1 MENVIDQETVGLQGI
16 RGNYAD
22 LLNDFMFKRIFGSE
36 ENKDVLIAFLN
47 RMLKDVEIEDVTFIE
62 THHLGETADDRQS
75 VFDLSCRCRN
85 GSTFIVEMQKARQK
99 NFRERAL
106 YYTSYPI
113 LEQGRKARERYE
125 RVKTQRSRQG
135 LPVHKFKW
143 EYDLKPVIMVS
154 ILNFKLEHCH
164 NWPQERCYSS
174 YSIREET
181 YGERLTNN
189 LRYVFLELGRFKK
202 EVCDLVDPYEKWMY
216 LFCHMPDLPER
227 PEGFDEIEFDRLFN
241 LANINNF
248 TDEELYAY
256 RQSLEHMSDYLNT
269 IDYARDEGRELGR
282 EEGREEG
289 RRIIIRHLYSKG
301 MPASQIADYLDMTL
315 DKVESILAE
324 K

>member
-47 RMLKDVEIEDVTFIE
+47 RMLKDVEIEDVTFIG

-99 NFRERAL
+99 NFRE
-106 YYTSYPI
+106 
-113 LEQGRKARERYE
+113 
-125 RVKTQRSRQG
+125 RSRQG

>member
-1 MENVIDQETVGLQGI
+1 MLRNFAQKRVMENVIDQETVGLQGI

-47 RMLKDVEIEDVTFIE
+47 RMLKDVEIEDVTFIG

-99 NFRERAL
+99 NFRE
-106 YYTSYPI
+106 
-113 LEQGRKARERYE
+113 
-125 RVKTQRSRQG
+125 RSRQG